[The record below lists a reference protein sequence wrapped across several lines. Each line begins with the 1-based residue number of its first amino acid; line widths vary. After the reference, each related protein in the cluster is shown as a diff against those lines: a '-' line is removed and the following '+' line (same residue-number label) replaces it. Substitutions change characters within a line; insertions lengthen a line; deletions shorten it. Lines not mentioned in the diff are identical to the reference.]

1 VSSSPQEPRG
11 ARPSPR
17 FDASAA
23 RAVLSRLLD
32 KGPLDKWPKRRGDLD
47 LLLALACS
55 AFERRRA
62 YREDEVNERIAA
74 WLDRFT
80 APESLDYVTI
90 RRLMIDARWLLRDSA
105 GAAYRLNPAKEA
117 SMPPVASP
125 LDPGAVLIERAQQRD
140 RRKRERDGAES

>member
-1 VSSSPQEPRG
+1 VSSSPTEPRG

-17 FDASAA
+17 FDDAAA
-23 RAVLSRLLD
+23 RAALNRLLG

-55 AFERRRA
+55 AFERRRP

-74 WLDRFT
+74 WLARFT
-80 APESLDYVTI
+80 VSGTLDHVTI

-105 GAAYRLNPAKEA
+105 GAAYRLNPAKEE
-117 SMPPVASP
+117 SMPPAESP
-125 LDPGAVLIERAQQRD
+125 LDPGAVLIELAQQRD
-140 RRKRERDGAES
+140 RRRRERDGAES